1 MPTSVRLDQRT
12 ESILRKIA
20 RRTGR
25 TRSEIIRRAILR
37 FAEETEPAPTGTLYD
52 RVKDLIGVV
61 KGGPPDL
68 GSRSEEYLREM
79 FARRRTSK

>member
-12 ESILRKIA
+12 EGIVRRIA

-25 TRSEIIRRAILR
+25 TRSQVIREAILR
-37 FAEETEPAPTGTLYD
+37 LAEDAEPASRGTVYD
-52 RVKDLIGVV
+52 RIKDLLGVV
-61 KGGPPDL
+61 RGGPADL

-79 FARRRTSK
+79 FARRRTRS